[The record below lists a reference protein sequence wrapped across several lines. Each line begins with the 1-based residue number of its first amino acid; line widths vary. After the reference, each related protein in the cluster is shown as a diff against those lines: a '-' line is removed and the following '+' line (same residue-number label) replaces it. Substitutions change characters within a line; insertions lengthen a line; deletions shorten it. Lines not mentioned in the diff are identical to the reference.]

1 MKETTKAWVR
11 NLSPHV
17 PMGSCTL
24 QQSYKGI
31 PIAIGPWFE
40 SDEYDGFVERNSE
53 LLDEMMSLVQR
64 AVYIDYIEIRLD
76 SAIVHT
82 RRGMNRI
89 IPDHPSVIFEA
100 RWVEPKRI
108 V

>member
-1 MKETTKAWVR
+1 MSESKTWVR

-17 PMGSCTL
+17 SLIAVTL

-40 SDEYDGFVERNSE
+40 SDEYEDFVERNAP
-53 LLDEMMSLVQR
+53 LLDEIMSGMR
-64 AVYIDYIEIRLD
+64 SGAYIDYIEIRMD
-76 SAIVHT
+76 SAIVHM
-82 RRGMNRI
+82 RRSMGRV

-100 RWVEPKRI
+100 RWVEPKVI